1 MMKICRYL
9 PLLLL
14 LTVYSCGNQSD
25 AEFALEPSSL
35 AEMSPNVAEQDN
47 QLEVDESVDIERKII
62 KEGDISFETS
72 DIRATINLIAA
83 CLKKYEAYISS
94 DNVYDYKD
102 KVEHRVTVRVP
113 SENFELLLDEISSSV
128 KKIDSKNINALDV
141 TEEFIDIEARVK
153 TKKEL
158 EDRYKSLLNKAH
170 TVEDILKIEKEIG
183 QLRVEIES
191 IEGRLKYL
199 KDKVSYSTLS
209 IQFYEKESISFGFL
223 SKVGNAL
230 KNGWSH
236 LLWFLIGLV
245 NLWAFVLVAI
255 MIVVV
260 VRRYRKKKRGKIT

>member
-9 PLLLL
+9 PFLLL
-14 LTVYSCGNQSD
+14 LTVYSCGNQS
-25 AEFALEPSSL
+25 EVELVSEPYSMT
-35 AEMSPNVAEQDN
+35 EMSPDGAKEDSQF
-47 QLEVDESVDIERKII
+47 EVDETVDIVRKVI

-72 DIRATINLIAA
+72 DIKATRKLIAA
-83 CLKKYEAYISS
+83 SLKKYEAYVSN
-94 DNVYDYKD
+94 DNVFDYKD
-102 KVEHRVTVRVP
+102 KVEQRLTVRV
-113 SENFELLLDEISSSV
+113 SSGNFELLLDEISSSA
-128 KKIDSKNINALDV
+128 KKIDSKNINVLDV

-158 EDRYKSLLNKAH
+158 EDRYIALLNKAQ

-183 QLRVEIES
+183 QLRADIES
-191 IEGRLKYL
+191 VEGRLKYL
-199 KDKVSYSTLS
+199 KDKISYSTLS

-236 LLWFLIGLV
+236 LLWFLIGLA
-245 NLWAFVLVAI
+245 NLWAFILVAMVI
-255 MIVVV
+255 IVA

>member
-1 MMKICRYL
+1 MMKIWRYL
-9 PLLLL
+9 PLLFL
-14 LTVYSCGNQSD
+14 LTVYSCGNESVSEL
-25 AEFALEPSSL
+25 ASEPHL
-35 AEMSPNVAEQDN
+35 MAEMSANMADQEEQV
-47 QLEVDESVDIERKII
+47 EVDESVGIARKII

-72 DIRATINLIAA
+72 DIKATRSLIAA
-83 CLKKYEAYISS
+83 SLKKYEAYISS

-113 SENFELLLDEISSSV
+113 SGNFELLLDEISNSA

-141 TEEFIDIEARVK
+141 TEEFIDIEARVQ

-158 EDRYKSLLNKAH
+158 EERYKSLLTKAH

-183 QLRVEIES
+183 ELRAEIES

-209 IQFYEKESISFGFL
+209 IQFYEKSSASFGFL

-230 KNGWSH
+230 NNGWSH

-245 NLWAFVLVAI
+245 NLWAFILVT
-255 MIVVV
+255 IVIIVI
-260 VRRYRKKKRGKIT
+260 VRRYRRKKRLLK